1 MAVKEEN
8 RKEAENKHFLLI
20 ASEFHYMKYDKK
32 KELLKEFSR
41 IAMGDENNNGAII
54 NKEKIEADRRRLKR
68 LMKGKI
74 I

>member
-1 MAVKEEN
+1 
-8 RKEAENKHFLLI
+8 
-20 ASEFHYMKYDKK
+20 MKYDKK